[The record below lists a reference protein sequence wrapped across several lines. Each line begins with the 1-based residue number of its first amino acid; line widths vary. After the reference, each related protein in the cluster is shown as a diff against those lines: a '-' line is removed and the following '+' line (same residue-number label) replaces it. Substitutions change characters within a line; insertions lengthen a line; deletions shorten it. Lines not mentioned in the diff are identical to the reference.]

1 MQLLGGR
8 HLHPVLDPSNQF
20 WRTRNAVARGVA
32 PAPWLPTSPLHCGRP
47 EMQLLGGWHLHPGYR
62 PLHSIV
68 EDLRC
73 SCSGGGTC
81 TQFSIPLINFGG
93 LEMQLLGGWHLH
105 PGCRPLLLHCGRPE
119 MQLLGGRHLH
129 PVLDPSNQ
137 FWRTRNAVARGVAPA
152 PWFKREL
159 VDGDG
164 VSQSPC

>member
-8 HLHPVLDPSNQF
+8 HL
-20 WRTRNAVARGVA
+20 
-32 PAPWLPTSPLHCGRP
+32 
-47 EMQLLGGWHLHPGYR
+47 
-62 PLHSIV
+62 
-68 EDLRC
+68 
-73 SCSGGGTC
+73 

-93 LEMQLLGGWHLH
+93 L
-105 PGCRPLLLHCGRPE
+105 E

-137 FWRTRNAVARGVAPA
+137 FWRTRNAVARGAAPA